1 MGKLMREKVAQ
12 LEEIGEDTIFD
23 RMVEGHTV
31 KSIVHDL
38 KIGWRTF
45 YKWVDSVEGRRERYQ
60 EALEQSGHF
69 YAARAVEAAQSA
81 DKDSVNV
88 ARLQVDTDKW
98 FASKLNQTYDV
109 RQRETTV
116 TLKVEDLHA
125 QAAALISD
133 EVEKEIIE
141 LDEDG
146 SLVDQS
152 DDDGQSGGL

>member
-45 YKWVDSVEGRRERYQ
+45 YRWVDSVEGRRERYQ

-69 YAARAVEAAQSA
+69 YAARAVEAAQMA

-146 SLVDQS
+146 LLVDQS
-152 DDDGQSGGL
+152 DDDGQSDGL

>member
-1 MGKLMREKVAQ
+1 MGKLMQERIKQ

-23 RMVEGHTV
+23 RMVEGNTV
-31 KSIVHDL
+31 KSIVNDL
-38 KIGWRTF
+38 GIGWRTF
-45 YKWVDSVEGRRERYQ
+45 YKWVDSVEGRRDRYQ

-69 YAARAVEAAQSA
+69 YAARAVDVAQTA
-81 DKDSVNV
+81 DKDNVNV

-133 EVEKEIIE
+133 EVEREIIE
-141 LDEDG
+141 MDEG
-146 SLVDQS
+146 GEIVDHS

>member
-31 KSIVHDL
+31 KSIVGDL

-45 YKWVDSVEGRRERYQ
+45 YKWVDSVEGRRERYE

-69 YAARAVEAAQSA
+69 YAARAVEAAQNA
-81 DKDSVNV
+81 DKDTVNV
-88 ARLQVDTDKW
+88 ARLQAETDKW

-109 RQRETTV
+109 RHRETTV

-125 QAAALISD
+125 QAAALISN
-133 EVEKEIIE
+133 EVEREIIE

-146 SLVDQS
+146 EIIGQS
-152 DDDGQSGGL
+152 DDGQSSGL

>member
-69 YAARAVEAAQSA
+69 YAARAVEAAQMA

-133 EVEKEIIE
+133 EVEREIIE
-141 LDEDG
+141 IDEDG
-146 SLVDQS
+146 LLVDQS

>member
-1 MGKLMREKVAQ
+1 MGKLMLEKIKR

-31 KSIVHDL
+31 KSIVGDL
-38 KIGWRTF
+38 QIGWRTF
-45 YKWVDSVEGRRERYQ
+45 YKWVDNVEGRRERYE

-69 YAARAVEAAQSA
+69 YAARAVEAAQNA
-81 DKDSVNV
+81 DKDNVQV
-88 ARLQVDTDKW
+88 ARLQSDTDRW

-125 QAAALISD
+125 QAAALISN
-133 EVEKEIIE
+133 EVEREIIE
-141 LDEDG
+141 LDDDG
-146 SLVDQS
+146 LLFDQS
-152 DDDGQSGGL
+152 DDDGQSEGL

>member
-1 MGKLMREKVAQ
+1 MGKLMKQKIAQ
-12 LEEIGEDTIFD
+12 LEEIGEDTIFE
-23 RMVEGHTV
+23 RMVEGNTV

-38 KIGWRTF
+38 QIGWRTF

-60 EALEQSGHF
+60 EALEQAGHF
-69 YAARAVEAAQSA
+69 YAARAVDTAQSA

-133 EVEKEIIE
+133 EVEREIIE

-146 SLVDQS
+146 EIMGHSS
-152 DDDGQSGGL
+152 DDGQSGGL